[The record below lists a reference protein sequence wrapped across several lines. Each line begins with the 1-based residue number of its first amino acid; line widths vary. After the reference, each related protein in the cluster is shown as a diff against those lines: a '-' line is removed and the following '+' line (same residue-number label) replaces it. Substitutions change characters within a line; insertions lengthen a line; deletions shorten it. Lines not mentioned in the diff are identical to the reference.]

1 MVRQPPRA
9 LQPGQVLE
17 SWVEGIG
24 EIRNTCVE
32 SATTSPA
39 AVVG

>member
-1 MVRQPPRA
+1 MTRTPPRS

-24 EIRNTCVE
+24 TIRNTCVSGE
-32 SATTSPA
+32 ASGTA
-39 AVVG
+39 